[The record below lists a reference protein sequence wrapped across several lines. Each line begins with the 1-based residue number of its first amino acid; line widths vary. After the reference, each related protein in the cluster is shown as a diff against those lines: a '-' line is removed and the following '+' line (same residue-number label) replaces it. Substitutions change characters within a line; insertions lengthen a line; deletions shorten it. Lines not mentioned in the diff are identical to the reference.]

1 MNRETIDITDNLLGL
16 GAIEPVIK
24 QEAIKLGVNTV
35 TPQVAD
41 LIKTVAAKR
50 VQMAVYNKNLTR
62 GQAIFAQKVN
72 ELPAQSVRD
81 LKSGNAQIV
90 DGERYIAA
98 QASGASG
105 TQELLQNAPNAA
117 IGISNL
123 DEGKMPTNAN
133 LLVEAIKV
141 EFANHA
147 TSVNADGVEY
157 RNIFDAASLP
167 SAFQNGELEIMAD
180 GRVIVPSTPMA
191 KFFAV
196 GPASFADEKGARV
209 VSLNAPKMIPAGAR
223 VQINWRKPTNGAL
236 SAAGNDFIK
245 VTLIGSETATR

>member
-1 MNRETIDITDNLLGL
+1 MNEELIDITDNLLGL
-16 GAIEPVIK
+16 GSVEPLVK
-24 QEAIKLGVNTV
+24 NQAIKLGVEA
-35 TPQVAD
+35 TPKVVN
-41 LIKTVAAKR
+41 LVKTVAAER
-50 VQMAVYNKNLTR
+50 VRTAVHNKNLTR

-72 ELPAQSVRD
+72 ELPAQSIRD

-98 QASGASG
+98 QAVGASG

-133 LLVEAIKV
+133 MLVEAVKI
-141 EFANHA
+141 EYGNNAGANPDA
-147 TSVNADGVEY
+147 VEY
-157 RNIFDAASLP
+157 RNLFDTGDLP
-167 SAFQNGELEIMAD
+167 SAFQNGEVEVMAD
-180 GRVIVPSTPMA
+180 GRVIIPSTPMA

-196 GPASFADEKGARV
+196 GPTSFGDNKGSRIV
-209 VSLNAPKMIPAGAR
+209 ELKAPKMIPAGAR

-236 SAAGNDFIK
+236 AAANNDFIK